1 MRAVGIETDEVI
13 EGVEL
18 PSSDVVVATV
28 GVDLE
33 VVDVAGVAEERDG
46 VVSGQLDALADYVG
60 TSFTHHLKTLTGSVT
75 TDTTMKPA
83 VSGERKGERE
93 RERYKR
99 EMVLK
104 TIIFNTMIITSFH
117 FVMICKLDQYIRR
130 R

>member
-13 EGVEL
+13 ERVEL
-18 PSSDVVVATV
+18 SSSDVVVATV

-83 VSGERKGERE
+83 VRRERKGERE
-93 RERYKR
+93 EEREKYKD
-99 EMVLK
+99 K
-104 TIIFNTMIITSFH
+104 DHHI
-117 FVMICKLDQYIRR
+117 
-130 R
+130 

>member
-1 MRAVGIETDEVI
+1 M
-13 EGVEL
+13 
-18 PSSDVVVATV
+18 PSSDEVATTV

-46 VVSGQLDALADYVG
+46 IVSGQLDALAYYVG

-83 VSGERKGERE
+83 VRRERGKGKGERE
-93 RERYKR
+93 EERDREI
-99 EMVLK
+99 VLK

-117 FVMICKLDQYIRR
+117 FVTNCTLDQYIRCR
-130 R
+130 